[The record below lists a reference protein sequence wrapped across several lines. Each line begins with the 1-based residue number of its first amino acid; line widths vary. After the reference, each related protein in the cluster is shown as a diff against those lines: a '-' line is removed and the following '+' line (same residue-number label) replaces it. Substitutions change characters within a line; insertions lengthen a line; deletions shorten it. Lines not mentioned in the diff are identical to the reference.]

1 MFESLRKRFGL
12 PEGWQPAQFLKP
24 KVILSFA
31 AILLAAA
38 ALIWFFDKVFI
49 YFYARSY
56 VEEIAAT
63 LSLNKHL
70 ARLIR
75 QRAPERLASVV

>member
-38 ALIWFFDKVFI
+38 ALIWFFDKVFCQRRRD
-49 YFYARSY
+49 FAAAGRSKSAAR
-56 VEEIAAT
+56 T
-63 LSLNKHL
+63 Q
-70 ARLIR
+70 ARRPPISGAFLLV
-75 QRAPERLASVV
+75 AFHS